1 MERSAPGTRR
11 ATFILKKLLACGIC
25 AVSLALNLCGQETW
39 PSALARMPLNPAI
52 PLNRDN
58 CMAVLLQAFQ
68 SNALVKALV
77 FLPAVSDDFYL
88 INRDRPK
95 LNITASNLLEAITAL
110 TNRTDVR
117 ATFTAGALL
126 LHLER
131 DRLKPLVTI
140 QDQATG
146 QKMSEGHHLPK
157 VLWVDAHWERLQ
169 PRLRKE
175 LKMEVLPAGQS
186 SDAWHFARHNLA
198 GWGLSDRELIDLL
211 SLTGKTSI
219 SIQKNRLVFQTD

>member
-1 MERSAPGTRR
+1 M
-11 ATFILKKLLACGIC
+11 C
-25 AVSLALNLCGQETW
+25 AGSLALNLCGQESW
-39 PSALARMPLNPAI
+39 QSALARMPLNPVI

-58 CMAVLLQAFQ
+58 CMAAVLQGFQ

-110 TNRTDVR
+110 TNKTDVR
-117 ATFTAGALL
+117 ATFSQGALL

-140 QDQATG
+140 QDQATA
-146 QKMSEGHHLPK
+146 QKLSNEHHLPQ
-157 VLWVDAHWERLQ
+157 VLWIDAHWERLQ

-175 LKMEVLPAGQS
+175 LKMEVLPTAKS

-198 GWGLSDRELIDLL
+198 GWGLTDRELINLL
-211 SLTGKTSI
+211 SITGKTSV
-219 SIQKNRLVFQTD
+219 SIQKSFLVFQTD